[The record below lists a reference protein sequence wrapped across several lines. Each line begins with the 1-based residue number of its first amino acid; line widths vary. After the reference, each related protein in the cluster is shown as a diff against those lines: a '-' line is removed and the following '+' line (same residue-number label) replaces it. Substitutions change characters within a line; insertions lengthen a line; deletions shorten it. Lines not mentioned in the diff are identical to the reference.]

1 MATVLA
7 KIKIM
12 PTSPEVNKEELKKKI
27 KEVLEKQDVVIRGL
41 FDEPLAFGLYAIYT
55 VIEME
60 EREGGTE
67 PIENALAEID
77 DVESVETV
85 EVSLA

>member
-1 MATVLA
+1 MAAVLA

-12 PTSPEVNKEELKKKI
+12 PTSPEVNKEELKEKI
-27 KEVLEKQDVVIRGL
+27 KEVLEKQDVAIRGL

-60 EREGGTE
+60 ESSTVLVEYLLE
-67 PIENALAEID
+67 AETKK
-77 DVESVETV
+77 S
-85 EVSLA
+85 